1 MTGFSIHPQVYNAG
15 QFKGLLSMLEVAWVR
30 NIQPGNGTFFIIS
43 GFGNYNGG
51 VRFYDVFKKHIHNGG
66 KVITYLGGS
75 TSQNLSSKQVV
86 RELLKCGV
94 EVKIINRKRL
104 LHAKCYGC
112 VNDSQQILIV
122 TSGNFTGPGMSQNVE
137 SSIFLDNSILDSIGF
152 SWRDLIDSL
161 DKQNWDIYEPSLK
174 NLSDPSWDL
183 LYDEFAREIL
193 LDESEEMSMI
203 LILGNADTAR
213 IQADKE
219 SKASLGTQY
228 FWLSKSCYDF
238 FPPLTTRNKRG
249 YKATYSTLIKLN
261 YINLGIT
268 DENTR
273 VTFEAE
279 NNFDFR
285 LGTGPL
291 RYTKLVKSGDI
302 AVISRIKENYYE
314 LRLFSQDK
322 PYFDELRR
330 YAINFIGHRGKKF
343 GYISNDK
350 LFNIIENRSNL
361 IFNSNK

>member
-30 NIQPGNGTFFIIS
+30 NIQLGNGTFFIIS
-43 GFGNYNGG
+43 GFANYNGG
-51 VRFYDVFKKHIHNGG
+51 IRFYDVFRKHINSGG

-86 RELLKCGV
+86 RELLECGA
-94 EVKIINRKRL
+94 EVRIINRKRL
-104 LHAKCYGC
+104 LHAKFYGC
-112 VNDSQQILIV
+112 ATGSQQILIV
-122 TSGNFTGPGMSQNVE
+122 TSGNFTGPGMSQNIE
-137 SSIFLDNSILDSIGF
+137 ASIFLDNPFLNSISF
-152 SWRDLIDSL
+152 SWHDLIDSFN
-161 DKQNWDIYEPSLK
+161 KQNWDIYEPSLQK
-174 NLSDPSWDL
+174 MSDPSWGL
-183 LYDEFAREIL
+183 LYDEFEREVL
-193 LDESEEMSMI
+193 LDESEEASMI
-203 LILGNADTAR
+203 LILGDADTAR
-213 IQADKE
+213 IQADKGT
-219 SKASLGTQY
+219 KASLGTQY

-238 FPPLTTRNKRG
+238 FPPLTIRNERG

-261 YINLGIT
+261 YVDLGII

-291 RYTKLVKSGDI
+291 RYTRLAKNGDL

-314 LRLFSQDK
+314 LRLFNKDNPSFDK
-322 PYFDELRR
+322 LRK

-343 GYISNDK
+343 GYISNDE
-350 LFNIIENRSNL
+350 LFELIKSRSN
-361 IFNSNK
+361 